1 VDGAMFA
8 EFIDKG
14 QRGRLLSFLS
24 VFWILG
30 PLFASGM
37 SWAILP
43 SLSCDRYSRCPP
55 EENFGWRYVLG
66 ICSLCNFLMLLSR
79 WGIPESPHWYYRNGK
94 KEEAIEV
101 LKGICIQNKVDY
113 PDVILVE
120 PKINNTVQFCA
131 TLKKR
136 NMVVTFLLLIGIWI
150 CVLSGYD
157 GFNSFLPILMEV
169 KGVDNSENIYRNMF
183 IYMSAGLPG
192 SLLGAY
198 LVDTFLGRRWTL
210 FASSMFS
217 AISLFFFLLLNSEV
231 ELILF
236 SSIFQFMVQ
245 IVWASMA
252 TYTPEYFPTDI
263 RGTAVGLCSAIGR
276 SVALFAPTISGYLI
290 AEVSP
295 ESALYVSFGTTLAI
309 GLFTLGLTVDTKG
322 RDLD

>member
-1 VDGAMFA
+1 
-8 EFIDKG
+8 
-14 QRGRLLSFLS
+14 
-24 VFWILG
+24 LG
-30 PLFASGM
+30 PRILF
-37 SWAILP
+37 
-43 SLSCDRYSRCPP
+43 SCKEIY
-55 EENFGWRYVLG
+55 
-66 ICSLCNFLMLLSR
+66 R

-94 KEEAIEV
+94 KEEAINV

-113 PDVILVE
+113 PDVVLVD
-120 PKINNTVQFCA
+120 PKFHSVQFWA

-136 NMVVTFLLLIGIWI
+136 KMVVTFLLLVGIWI

-157 GFNSFLPILMEV
+157 GFNSFLPILMEL
-169 KGVDNSENIYRNMF
+169 KGVDNSDHIYRNMF

-210 FASSMFS
+210 FVSSMFS
-217 AISLFFFLLLNSEV
+217 ATSLFLFVLLNSEV
-231 ELILF
+231 ELIIF
-236 SSIFQFMVQ
+236 SSIYQFMVQ

-263 RGTAVGLCSAIGR
+263 RGTAVGLCSAIAR
-276 SVALFAPTISGYLI
+276 SFALFAPTISGYLI
-290 AEVSP
+290 AEVSA
-295 ESALYVSFGTTLAI
+295 ESALFVSFGTTMAI